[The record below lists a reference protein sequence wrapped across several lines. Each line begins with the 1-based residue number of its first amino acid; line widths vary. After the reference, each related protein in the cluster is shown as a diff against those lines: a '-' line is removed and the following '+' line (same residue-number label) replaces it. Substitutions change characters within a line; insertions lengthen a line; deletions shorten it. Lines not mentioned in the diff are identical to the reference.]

1 MNGQFSLVSDRL
13 PPRQGTRPIYDNGPL
28 ITHPGQGFGGA
39 DASAVAVGLTT
50 FGFGMNATAP
60 VRLADDFTV
69 AAGQIWNLTGVRF
82 YGYQT
87 GSITTWSGAASV
99 GSPPGRP
106 ACSPFVLFARLA
118 HKPAG
123 FFLF

>member
-1 MNGQFSLVSDRL
+1 LKRALRPGSFQCAPIPL
-13 PPRQGTRPIYDNGPL
+13 PPRQGTRPIYNNGPF

-50 FGFGMNATAP
+50 FGFGMNATEP
-60 VRLADDFTV
+60 VRLADNFTV

-87 GSITTWSGAASV
+87 GSTTTWSGADSV
-99 GSPPGRP
+99 GSPPR
-106 ACSPFVLFARLA
+106 
-118 HKPAG
+118 
-123 FFLF
+123 